1 MPHRRLAVAALAVLV
16 AATPALAD
24 PIANRLYVDAVRS
37 LAGLDEI
44 ADPQTRLEAVVR
56 AEALLD
62 RILDEHPDSAVA
74 TRVVELR
81 HPGAAARIADLR
93 ALRER
98 LAGEAASDADD
109 TARRAAVAAD
119 LAERIDAVPALRRLA
134 DCDRAAP
141 VGCLRAAATA
151 KLDDLGLRDPND
163 PDETAMLHAL
173 DLVERVAQGDDLS
186 DVDGAAVPW
195 SRDVAVF
202 TAIDLWS
209 QIRGVDSLT
218 PWRGVD
224 PAALPEELAGELAPL
239 LAFLEEREEE
249 ADRELRQIVD
259 GTCGGDAAAPLA
271 ALAPVL
277 CADVVRV
284 DALDEVWAELP
295 PFQRLG
301 ALELLAQQVRAEG
314 HHAAWA
320 AFLYGLD
327 RPTDLAPE
335 EVAFLTRAMVAAT
348 IGWYLR
354 P

>member
-16 AATPALAD
+16 AGTPALAD
-24 PIANRLYVDAVRS
+24 PAANQLYVDAVRS

-62 RILDEHPDSAVA
+62 RILDEYPDSAVA
-74 TRVVELR
+74 PRVVELR
-81 HPGAAARIADLR
+81 YPGAAARIADLPS
-93 ALRER
+93 LRER
-98 LAGEAASDADD
+98 LAGEAARDADD
-109 TARRAAVAAD
+109 AARRAAAVAD

-134 DCDRAAP
+134 ECDRTAP
-141 VGCLRAAATA
+141 VGCLRAAVTA
-151 KLDDLGLRDPND
+151 KLDELELRDPDD
-163 PDETAMLHAL
+163 PDEAAMLHAL
-173 DLVERVAQGDDLS
+173 DLVERVVQDDDLS
-186 DVDGAAVPW
+186 DVDAAAVLW

-218 PWRGVD
+218 PWQGVD

-249 ADRELRQIVD
+249 ADADLRQIID
-259 GTCGGDAAAPLA
+259 GTCGGDGAAPLA

-277 CADVVRV
+277 CADLVRI
-284 DALDEVWAELP
+284 DALDEVWAGLP

-301 ALELLAQQVRAEG
+301 ALELLAQHVRADG
-314 HHAAWA
+314 QQAAWA
-320 AFLYGLD
+320 AFLYGLE

-335 EVAFLTRAMVAAT
+335 EVPFLARAMVAAT